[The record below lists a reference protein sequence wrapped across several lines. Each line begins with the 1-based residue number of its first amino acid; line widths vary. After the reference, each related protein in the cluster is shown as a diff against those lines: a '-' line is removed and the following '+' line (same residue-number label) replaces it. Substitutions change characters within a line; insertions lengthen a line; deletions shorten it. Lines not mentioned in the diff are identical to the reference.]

1 MHMIVAQNIGW
12 DLTYIG
18 NGVPHDEIAFAASK
32 VKAQLVVLAI
42 NNPRDIARKIY
53 EIKHIRGNA
62 SKTED
67 IILIGSQSNDYR
79 QLSNDF
85 NINISNDLTSF
96 RLSLERLYSLIR

>member
-1 MHMIVAQNIGW
+1 
-12 DLTYIG
+12 
-18 NGVPHDEIAFAASK
+18 

-53 EIKHIRGNA
+53 EIKHIRKNA

-67 IILIGSQSNDYR
+67 IILVGSRCSEFK
-79 QLSNDF
+79 QLSSEF
-85 NINISNDLTSF
+85 NINISNDLTGF